1 MEASLS
7 PGSLIDGEIRYKTS
21 IDVGRQT
28 QFCTH
33 QTVGLRQR
41 HHDGRIPA
49 WDHVCHLKERATSSY
64 SRLSNL
70 LLRISEMQPLATTA
84 TIELLSKT
92 IEHRQVRLMQV
103 MQLFLKQK
111 LTGIY
116 HDTKPITPQP
126 GKSSANR
133 YKNARSLPSI

>member
-1 MEASLS
+1 MEERYYLSLLSRSSARQYHFGKLHHKSTKEASPS

-49 WDHVCHLKERATSSY
+49 WDDVCHL
-64 SRLSNL
+64 
-70 LLRISEMQPLATTA
+70 
-84 TIELLSKT
+84 
-92 IEHRQVRLMQV
+92 
-103 MQLFLKQK
+103 
-111 LTGIY
+111 
-116 HDTKPITPQP
+116 
-126 GKSSANR
+126 
-133 YKNARSLPSI
+133 